1 MDQKEKVDEVILNVY
16 PGTHSYTGENLV
28 EIQCHGS
35 MLIVREIIALLIK
48 NGARNAERGEFTA
61 RAFYHGRIDLVQAE
75 AINDMIHASSKEGK
89 DLALLSLEGKT
100 SQTLTPLKTRLAD
113 LLSQIEVNI
122 DYPEYQD
129 IEEVTTQKVLDEVN
143 QMCFMIDHLIQ
154 DGRQGKLIKDG
165 IKVAIVGK
173 PNVGKS
179 SLLNALMKEQKA
191 IVTDIAGTTRDIVEG
206 EILLEG
212 LPLHLLDT
220 AGIHESK
227 DEVESIGIEKAK
239 KAVEDA
245 DVVLLVIDG
254 SKEEDKEDIE
264 LREKTKNKK
273 RIIIYN
279 KEDLLKDEKD
289 EGKRNEF
296 LSIIETQLD
305 KMKWLITNLL
315 KISKLDAGATEFKHE
330 KFNIAPI
337 LEKSLKQFY
346 VTCDVREIEI
356 VNEINDFEFVGDENW
371 TGEAI
376 ENIIKNC
383 IEHTD
388 NNGKLRFF
396 SRMTNVYNSLFI
408 QDNGCGITKEDLPH
422 IFERFY
428 HGKNSSSESVGIGL
442 ALAKTVL
449 EKEKGDIIVNSELGK
464 GSIFELRFY
473 KTIV

>member
-1 MDQKEKVDEVILNVY
+1 MSILKN
-16 PGTHSYTGENLV
+16 NLYK
-28 EIQCHGS
+28 I
-35 MLIVREIIALLIK
+35 MTLLK
-48 NGARNAERGEFTA
+48 TQNEQLNTDKL
-61 RAFYHGRIDLVQAE
+61 Y
-75 AINDMIHASSKEGK
+75 
-89 DLALLSLEGKT
+89 LANSLADISHQLK
-100 SQTLTPLKTRLAD
+100 TPLT
-113 LLSQIEVNI
+113 SMMV
-122 DYPEYQD
+122 
-129 IEEVTTQKVLDEVN
+129 
-143 QMCFMIDHLIQ
+143 M
-154 DGRQGKLIKDG
+154 
-165 IKVAIVGK
+165 
-173 PNVGKS
+173 S
-179 SLLNALMKEQKA
+179 
-191 IVTDIAGTTRDIVEG
+191 
-206 EILLEG
+206 
-212 LPLHLLDT
+212 
-220 AGIHESK
+220 
-227 DEVESIGIEKAK
+227 
-239 KAVEDA
+239 
-245 DVVLLVIDG
+245 
-254 SKEEDKEDIE
+254 
-264 LREKTKNKK
+264 
-273 RIIIYN
+273 
-279 KEDLLKDEKD
+279 DLLKDEKD

-346 VTCDVREIEI
+346 VTCDVREI

-383 IEHTD
+383 IEHTN

-396 SRMTNVYNSLFI
+396 SRRTNVYNSLFI

>member
-1 MDQKEKVDEVILNVY
+1 MMVM
-16 PGTHSYTGENLV
+16 S
-28 EIQCHGS
+28 
-35 MLIVREIIALLIK
+35 
-48 NGARNAERGEFTA
+48 
-61 RAFYHGRIDLVQAE
+61 
-75 AINDMIHASSKEGK
+75 
-89 DLALLSLEGKT
+89 
-100 SQTLTPLKTRLAD
+100 
-113 LLSQIEVNI
+113 
-122 DYPEYQD
+122 
-129 IEEVTTQKVLDEVN
+129 
-143 QMCFMIDHLIQ
+143 
-154 DGRQGKLIKDG
+154 
-165 IKVAIVGK
+165 
-173 PNVGKS
+173 
-179 SLLNALMKEQKA
+179 
-191 IVTDIAGTTRDIVEG
+191 
-206 EILLEG
+206 
-212 LPLHLLDT
+212 
-220 AGIHESK
+220 
-227 DEVESIGIEKAK
+227 
-239 KAVEDA
+239 
-245 DVVLLVIDG
+245 
-254 SKEEDKEDIE
+254 
-264 LREKTKNKK
+264 
-273 RIIIYN
+273 
-279 KEDLLKDEKD
+279 DLLKDEKD

-383 IEHTD
+383 IEHTN

-396 SRMTNVYNSLFI
+396 SRNTNVYNSLFI

>member
-1 MDQKEKVDEVILNVY
+1 MINKDAK
-16 PGTHSYTGENLV
+16 
-28 EIQCHGS
+28 
-35 MLIVREIIALLIK
+35 
-48 NGARNAERGEFTA
+48 FTA
-61 RAFYHGRIDLVQAE
+61 FFGIGVTVLASIICFIINAWAGAICLILGIILTGVYFYNIKKRNDK
-75 AINDMIHASSKEGK
+75 INE
-89 DLALLSLEGKT
+89 LNNYLSLMCSGNFDLDIMDNSEGEMSILKNNLYKIMTLLKT
-100 SQTLTPLKTRLAD
+100 QNEQLNTDKLYLANSLADISHQLKTPLT
-113 LLSQIEVNI
+113 SMMV
-122 DYPEYQD
+122 
-129 IEEVTTQKVLDEVN
+129 
-143 QMCFMIDHLIQ
+143 M
-154 DGRQGKLIKDG
+154 
-165 IKVAIVGK
+165 
-173 PNVGKS
+173 S
-179 SLLNALMKEQKA
+179 
-191 IVTDIAGTTRDIVEG
+191 
-206 EILLEG
+206 
-212 LPLHLLDT
+212 
-220 AGIHESK
+220 
-227 DEVESIGIEKAK
+227 
-239 KAVEDA
+239 
-245 DVVLLVIDG
+245 
-254 SKEEDKEDIE
+254 
-264 LREKTKNKK
+264 
-273 RIIIYN
+273 
-279 KEDLLKDEKD
+279 DLLKDEKD

-346 VTCDVREIEI
+346 VTCDVREIKI

-383 IEHTD
+383 IEHTN

-396 SRMTNVYNSLFI
+396 SQRMNVYNSLFI